1 MKKIYFF
8 FIAILFSIAS
18 FSQSIVLLDEFDG
31 TTKYSSSGE
40 YVTSPTQYFG
50 MTTEAYADVEL
61 GWGGFPFF
69 GARQLS
75 TSPATITY
83 DDLDITGL
91 TNLSLAIGI
100 AEDKGTGSSE
110 DWDAGDSVLIEYSLN
125 NGSWTTLFS
134 IEGTGTDNAPE
145 IISADSNNGIL
156 ITSDIEEFEFG
167 IPTTTETDLDLRL
180 TFTGLSEAE
189 EDIVFEYL
197 GLVNDLNLFPE
208 IDIIAPSAS
217 NFANGVGTIDVTYT
231 VSGNADSIE
240 IIVNGGVPI
249 TGSDVNGDT
258 VSISVSDDTAYEVYI
273 LAYISGEEVDDIDVS
288 FAVGNPS
295 LSIGKDEIVS
305 FSLYPNPVNKGKFSI
320 STGDNSLKIIQ
331 LYDVVGKMVLSKSV
345 QNREIIDVSNLN
357 AGVYILKVEENDK
370 MATRK
375 LIVN

>member
-31 TTKYSSSGE
+31 TTEYSSSGE

-61 GWGGFPFF
+61 GYGDFPFF

-110 DWDAGDSVLIEYSLN
+110 DWDTGDSVLIEYSLN
-125 NGSWTTLFS
+125 NGSWITLFS

-295 LSIGKDEIVS
+295 LSIGKDEIES